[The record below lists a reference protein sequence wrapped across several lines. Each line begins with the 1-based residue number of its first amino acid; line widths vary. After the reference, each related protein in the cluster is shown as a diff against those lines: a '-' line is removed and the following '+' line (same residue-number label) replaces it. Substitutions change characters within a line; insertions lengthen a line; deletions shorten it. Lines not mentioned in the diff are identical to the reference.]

1 MNSPVF
7 LNQNQKKFALPLS
20 QPNSHPIKARV
31 LTALPCVDHNNCGI
45 AITEATTKKAS
56 QSRQRNQLSTARQA
70 PTPITTMKLCACT
83 SGKRPATTPA
93 ASIRRDEGKSNK
105 SKVNREE
112 LQTVESA
119 LPLGLA
125 ASPDRFSRRSSFL
138 PFTFLLFTSS
148 SPCDALHHCVSTI
161 AASGMPSRN
170 PRCG

>member
-7 LNQNQKKFALPLS
+7 LNQNQKKFSLPPS

-83 SGKRPATTPA
+83 SGNRPATTPA
-93 ASIRRDEGKSNK
+93 ASIRFAEGKSK
-105 SKVNREE
+105 KEKVEREE
-112 LQTVESA
+112 FSA
-119 LPLGLA
+119 VD
-125 ASPDRFSRRSSFL
+125 PDL
-138 PFTFLLFTSS
+138 
-148 SPCDALHHCVSTI
+148 
-161 AASGMPSRN
+161 
-170 PRCG
+170 